1 MTRQLPAD
9 CLNDI
14 FECLEENKITLHSCL
29 LVNRQCC
36 DIAVR
41 ILWRNVWYFQDNDK
55 QRVSLSIIS
64 TLFACL
70 PKGSKDHLQKNGI
83 VINTPTQ
90 KSPMFNYASFCRVI
104 SISEIDQMVQYIF
117 KEQPTPSLGSLNFNK
132 YLLSQEI
139 LKMFMN
145 QILSLKS
152 LEYYLG
158 YSQNITFTCLP
169 EAKTCLM
176 DLTELKCRSDIYSE
190 FFYQISQ
197 ICYNI
202 QSITIELRDIS
213 NGLADLIL
221 KQNNLKSIT
230 LISISCDEENEG
242 TKSLISSLAKFSL
255 TLTKLKIIEF
265 YIPLS
270 FITIFKNLEELILSF
285 ELHPFDDFIQLQNI
299 NFSHLKVL
307 KFLYAIP
314 RVEMLIK
321 FLEINGKTLTEFY
334 VGDHNSKLNLA
345 IAKFC
350 PNLKILFTIFVEE
363 ELDTLET
370 IFNRCQY
377 LESIR
382 VWCGDGYLNDKEFL
396 DVLVKF
402 SPKNFYELEIYYCS
416 YHEPSEILPKELEEF
431 FLSWENRIS
440 RRSLSL
446 TIFNNTEGI
455 SLEANEENM
464 KIIKKYEKLGLIK
477 KFRIEEY
484 DYDEDD

>member
-1 MTRQLPAD
+1 MSQQLPAD

-14 FECLEENKITLHSCL
+14 FDYLEENKTNLHSCL

-41 ILWRNVWYFQDNDK
+41 ILWRNVWNFQSNNK
-55 QRVSLSIIS
+55 PRVSLSIIS
-64 TLFACL
+64 TLIACL
-70 PKGSKDHLQKNGI
+70 PRESKDHLHKNGI
-83 VINTPTQ
+83 SIFTPTQ
-90 KSPMFNYASFCRVI
+90 KPPLYNYASFCKVI
-104 SISEIDQMVQYIF
+104 SINEIDEMVQYIL
-117 KEQPTPSLGSLNFNK
+117 KGQPTTLSRSLNFNK

-158 YSQNITFTCLP
+158 CSQNIIFTCLP
-169 EAKTCLM
+169 GAKTCLL
-176 DLTELKCRSDIYSE
+176 DLIELKCRSDIYSE

-202 QSITIELRDIS
+202 QLLTIELRDIS
-213 NGLADLIL
+213 NGLADLIFL
-221 KQNNLKSIT
+221 QNNLKSVT

-242 TKSLISSLAKFSL
+242 TKALISSLTKFSL
-255 TLTKLKIIEF
+255 SLIKLKIIEY

-270 FITIFKNLEELILSF
+270 FIAIFKNLEELILSF
-285 ELHPFDDFIQLQNI
+285 ELNPFDDFIQLQQF
-299 NFSHLKVL
+299 NFSNLKVL

-334 VGDHNSKLNLA
+334 VGDHDSKLNVS

-350 PNLKILFTIFVEE
+350 PNLKILFTIFIEK
-363 ELDTLET
+363 ELDILEL
-370 IFNRCQY
+370 IFNSCQY

-396 DVLVKF
+396 DILVKS

-416 YHEPSEILPKELEEF
+416 YHEPSEILPKELEGF
-431 FLSWENRIS
+431 FINWKNRMTQK
-440 RRSLSL
+440 SLSL

-464 KIIKKYEKLGLIK
+464 KIIKKYEKVGLIK
-477 KFRIEEY
+477 KFRIKEY
-484 DYDEDD
+484 DYDED